1 MLLGGLR
8 DPPNVM
14 SQWSLGSLSEALPS
28 PRQGELETR
37 EPRLRFTS

>member
-8 DPPNVM
+8 DPPKVM
-14 SQWSLGSLSEALPS
+14 SQESLGSLSEGLPS
-28 PRQGELETR
+28 PRRGELETR